1 MEFIIHNLGKIL
13 VSLTGILCVFAAVK
27 NYVKIKVFLSEVRVE
42 LSKVS
47 WSTRQE
53 LIGATGVVISVTFI
67 LAVYVGVVDFS
78 LSRFLALLIK

>member
-13 VSLTGILCVFAAVK
+13 VFLTGIICLFAAVK
-27 NYVKIKVFLSEVRVE
+27 NYAKIKAFLSEVRVE

-53 LIGATGVVISVTFI
+53 LIGATGVVITVTFI